1 MKEKNILIKKV
12 DKKIENKTEIKNKKS
27 LKQLIQQYKKRIL
40 LVLIA
45 VIFSIILFIVWFKLI
60 YLNNKFSRNKQEKSV
75 NNQIIIETTTKQINN
90 LIDKVNLLSNNI
102 TSLKLEN
109 ESLKDKI
116 QTLHLELTQIKSQ
129 EPKNNLNNLKL
140 LITLIKLKNNF
151 DNGFNYNN
159 DLKLLKIF
167 SKNSSNSLNEMVI
180 ELEYTIEKIKSLNIE
195 DIFLKEM
202 ETVLSQQ
209 QQIKT
214 NNKLLSVFYKNFS
227 IRKISNFSQEDK
239 ESLDYKIQEIQ
250 QNLETKQ
257 YRYAIENIE
266 KYNLTNDF
274 KNTVESINLLLKVN
288 NIFNSIVD
296 MVYLGYLD

>member
-109 ESLKDKI
+109 ESLKDEI
-116 QTLHLELTQIKSQ
+116 QTLHLE
-129 EPKNNLNNLKL
+129 NNLNNLKL

-151 DNGFNYNN
+151 DNGFDYDN

-202 ETVLSQQ
+202 ETVLSRQ